1 MRTATRT
8 FVRDQGSNA
17 AVGRQSCEL
26 RTAPGLTQRQLAD
39 LVGTKQPVIPRLED
53 TDCEGH
59 GAPGVRERRI
69 WPARR
74 RSNGTTRG
82 PPRRRPWESA
92 MSNPTAGYRAGPVPV
107 RARSCSAARRAS
119 VGVTKYEMTT
129 SASMTPMSTSFSARV
144 SRGTPALFPRLRTVG
159 ARGVATRPTRPAAVT
174 VRSGRR

>member
-8 FVRDQGSNA
+8 FVHDQGSNA

-92 MSNPTAGYRAGPVPV
+92 MSNPTAGYRAGPDGKDLGPDIDL
-107 RARSCSAARRAS
+107 
-119 VGVTKYEMTT
+119 VGPGEAYERWKK
-129 SASMTPMSTSFSARV
+129 TPEYQKWLEET
-144 SRGTPALFPRLRTVG
+144 GQKK
-159 ARGVATRPTRPAAVT
+159 
-174 VRSGRR
+174 